1 MYYYVGY
8 ALNVTTVIY
17 EVTQFEL
24 RICYPQM
31 NNVAIA
37 FNQLAR
43 PDKRAQKNQ
52 GVVKIF
58 NIQFIHRA
66 FNVQALAYIHNRI

>member
-1 MYYYVGY
+1 MYKCVGY
-8 ALNVTTVIY
+8 ALDVTTVIY

-24 RICYPQM
+24 RIVYPQM

-37 FNQLAR
+37 FNQLDR
-43 PDKRAQKNQ
+43 PDERASENQ
-52 GVVKIF
+52 GVINIF
-58 NIQFIHRA
+58 NIQFIHCA